1 VSVVYPYSPLRI
13 IFFRIPVCPKCKVM
27 EKVLE
32 AVLLD
37 LVGDKLSGLELEE
50 ARLRVLPG
58 LVTDLYDLLLVL
70 FNPFECCL
78 FRHFNALEHGSE
90 HVKNN
95 APP

>member
-1 VSVVYPYSPLRI
+1 M
-13 IFFRIPVCPKCKVM
+13 CPKCKVM

-50 ARLRVLPG
+50 ARLSVLLG
-58 LVTDLYDLLLVL
+58 LVTDLYDLMLAL

-78 FRHFNALEHGSE
+78 FRHF
-90 HVKNN
+90 
-95 APP
+95 